1 MSLLDID
8 SADAGKDAHLA
19 LARKWRP
26 RRFAEVV
33 GQDHAV
39 RTLRNALSS
48 GRLHH
53 AYMFTGTRGIGKTT
67 LARILAKSFNCDA
80 VKDGEPCCECASCAG
95 VDSGTHPDVIEM
107 DAASTTQVDSMRE
120 LLDSANYAPASARFK
135 VYIIDEVHMLS
146 RHSFNAMLKTLEEP
160 PGHIKFILATTDP
173 QQVPATVQSRCLRF
187 SLRRLPR
194 ERIAAHLAAVL
205 KEEGIKAD
213 AEALSLIASQSD
225 GSVRDSL
232 SVLEEAIASEG
243 EPTAGGIRG
252 MLGLAGVE
260 SVPRLVGLVLSGDA
274 KGALDVASE
283 MHELGANLDTALAGM
298 QEAVHR
304 GQLARHSHALGEE
317 VDGSLRDID
326 PVKAQLVYEV
336 AGKALER
343 LPAAPDPKVAF
354 DMALLRMAALFEGAG
369 GSTGGKDAAAP
380 ARPAEPAKP
389 ASKEQ
394 GPDGEGGDRAH
405 NYREES
411 ALDRIPGSE
420 EEWVGLA
427 RRLGDDRVKAL
438 ADRCKWLGSGERS
451 LRLGLAKE
459 HKGQLAYE
467 GKLSGEINERV
478 GAEVELAIE
487 VLDDDVSGTP
497 GEAKRDDERRQRE
510 LLAKEAEGS
519 EVLKKIRGTFPDS
532 KVIVDGIR
540 PKEA

>member
-33 GQDHAV
+33 GQEHAV

-80 VKDGEPCCECASCAG
+80 VKDGEPCCECVSCAG

-194 ERIAAHLAAVL
+194 ERIAAHLGAVL

-243 EPTAGGIRG
+243 EPTADGIRE

-260 SVPRLVGLVLSGDA
+260 SVPRLVALVLAGDA
-274 KGALDVASE
+274 RGALDLAGE

-326 PVKAQLVYEV
+326 PIKAQLVYEV

-343 LPAAPDPKVAF
+343 LPAAPDPRVAF
-354 DMALLRMAALFEGAG
+354 DMALLRMAALFEGADG
-369 GSTGGKDAAAP
+369 GARGNEGGKAAAV
-380 ARPAEPAKP
+380 PAKP

-394 GPDGEGGDRAH
+394 GADGEGGDRAH

-420 EEWVGLA
+420 DEWVALA
-427 RRLGDDRVKAL
+427 RKLGDDRVKAL

-459 HKGQLAYE
+459 HEGQLAYE
-467 GKLSGEINERV
+467 GKLSKEVNGRI
-478 GAEVELAIE
+478 GTEVELAIE
-487 VLDDDVSGTP
+487 VLGDGVSGTP
-497 GEAKRDDERRQRE
+497 GEAKEADERKQKE
-510 LLAKEAEGS
+510 LLAKEAEDS
-519 EVLKKIRGTFPDS
+519 DVMRKIRGTFPDS